1 MLITNGKLV
10 TWEEPNQILEGQ
22 ALAISDG
29 LIAEI
34 GPQAGLLSRY
44 PQDERLD
51 AGGQY
56 VMPGNICAHTHFY
69 GAYARGL
76 AIPGP
81 APKDFPEI
89 LEKLWWPLDRA
100 LRMDDVRASA
110 EVMLVDAIKHGTTAL
125 IDHHASPNA
134 IEGSLDAIAE
144 VVDRSGVRAVLC
156 YEVTDRNGMDGAR
169 AGISEN
175 LRFIQEQSRRGS
187 ARLGA
192 MFGLHA
198 SLTVSDATL
207 DICRDAIPPEVGFHI
222 HAAEHEVDEYDS
234 LAKSGM
240 RVIDRLS
247 RRGILGPRAIVA
259 HAIHIDARESE
270 LLAESGTW
278 VTHQPRSNM
287 NNGVGVADVESLM
300 RLGVPVCLG
309 TDGFSHTMWEEW
321 KTAYLLHKIWRRDP
335 RRMNGMDVVAMAVH
349 NNAAL
354 AGQFFPQ
361 GPLGVIQPGALA
373 DLIFVDYHPHTPL
386 TPGNLPW
393 HMIFGFHESMV
404 TATIVAGR
412 VLMRDR
418 QLLTMDEEAVAAH
431 ARELAPGVWERYNAQ
446 F

>member
-29 LIAEI
+29 MIAEI
-34 GPQAGLLSRY
+34 GPQAEMLARY
-44 PQDERLD
+44 PEVERLD
-51 AGGQY
+51 ASGQY

-100 LRMDDVRASA
+100 LHMDDVRASA

-144 VVDRSGVRAVLC
+144 VVERSGVRAVLC
-156 YEVTDRNGMDGAR
+156 YEVTDRNGLDGAQ
-169 AGISEN
+169 AGIVEN
-175 LRFIQEQSRRGS
+175 LRFIDRQSTAGS

-207 DICRDAIPPEVGFHI
+207 DVCRDAIPQGVGFHI

-240 RVIDRLS
+240 RTIDRLS
-247 RRGILGPRAIVA
+247 RRGILGPRTIVA
-259 HAIHIDARESE
+259 HAIHIDAREAE

-287 NNGVGVADVESLM
+287 NNGVGVADVESSCAWACRCAWAPTASLILCGRSGR
-300 RLGVPVCLG
+300 RLTCCTKSG
-309 TDGFSHTMWEEW
+309 
-321 KTAYLLHKIWRRDP
+321 
-335 RRMNGMDVVAMAVH
+335 
-349 NNAAL
+349 AA
-354 AGQFFPQ
+354 
-361 GPLGVIQPGALA
+361 I
-373 DLIFVDYHPHTPL
+373 
-386 TPGNLPW
+386 
-393 HMIFGFHESMV
+393 
-404 TATIVAGR
+404 R
-412 VLMRDR
+412 
-418 QLLTMDEEAVAAH
+418 AA
-431 ARELAPGVWERYNAQ
+431 
-446 F
+446 